1 MLDNTITLIN
11 DGNVDITNATLTD
24 TVEGYPTQTLTSHT
38 GDTTNPGTL
47 DVNET
52 WTYTAKYT
60 VTQTDLDNNAGGDG
74 KISYV
79 ATASTTQLD
88 TLSLHDA
95 LPISQHPDWQV
106 HKTASIE
113 GSH

>member
-1 MLDNTITLIN
+1 MIDYTITLVN

-52 WTYTAKYT
+52 WTYAAPRTYT
-60 VTQTDLDNNAGGDG
+60 YSDLKVGDRIAVGYNSDNP
-74 KISYV
+74 
-79 ATASTTQLD
+79 STVYSMYRVD
-88 TLSLHDA
+88 
-95 LPISQHPDWQV
+95 PRVEVRI
-106 HKTASIE
+106 K
-113 GSH
+113 